1 MAHAHVESFSLLSDL
16 ERDAPAAPWPKSRA
30 IAVRNNVNMGVHQFV
45 YDFELL
51 ELMAR
56 FLDMEVIF
64 KGNYGEG
71 EIHQLVVM
79 RKNAVAQAGKL
90 SKLFRFGQSG

>member
-1 MAHAHVESFSLLSDL
+1 MAHAHVESFTLQSDL

-30 IAVRNNVNMGVHQFV
+30 IAIRNNVNMGVHQFV

-51 ELMAR
+51 
-56 FLDMEVIF
+56 DVIF

-71 EIHQLVVM
+71 GLHQLIVM
-79 RKNAVAQAGKL
+79 RKAETPPAPRAGKQ
-90 SKLFRFGQSG
+90 SKFFGRRLR